1 MSKGIY
7 SFEWSNLFKVRAPA
21 LRPRAM
27 LAMAIR
33 TVCST
38 CHGAILTLA
47 TLTHQVL
54 ASCGLERAISIWNP
68 YTRGGKPMAQLVGHT
83 SSVQHVTINEENYQ
97 LISCDLSKTM
107 KVWDMRNYKCLQTI
121 QDKVRHSAAIV
132 CMGHPGQGALL
143 ALAMAPLVGL
153 NSLWLWSPWL
163 HLQWL
168 HLQWQHLQWQH
179 LLWLCSL

>member
-1 MSKGIY
+1 M
-7 SFEWSNLFKVRAPA
+7 
-21 LRPRAM
+21 
-27 LAMAIR
+27 
-33 TVCST
+33 
-38 CHGAILTLA
+38 A

-54 ASCGLERAISIWNP
+54 ASCGLERAISIWTP

-121 QDKVRHSAAIV
+121 QDKVRHRVVAIV
-132 CMGHPGQGALL
+132 STGHLGQSALL
-143 ALAMAPLVGL
+143 TLAMAKLTAAVL
-153 NSLWLWSPWL
+153 TMATLAMALLWL
-163 HLQWL
+163 
-168 HLQWQHLQWQH
+168 H

>member
-54 ASCGLERAISIWNP
+54 ASCGLERAAEARDVQP
-68 YTRGGKPMAQLVGHT
+68 HRVAAEAHHPRHEVALVVAH
-83 SSVQHVTINEENYQ
+83 SVAY
-97 LISCDLSKTM
+97 
-107 KVWDMRNYKCLQTI
+107 
-121 QDKVRHSAAIV
+121 
-132 CMGHPGQGALL
+132 
-143 ALAMAPLVGL
+143 
-153 NSLWLWSPWL
+153 WL
-163 HLQWL
+163 
-168 HLQWQHLQWQH
+168 
-179 LLWLCSL
+179 

>member
-1 MSKGIY
+1 M
-7 SFEWSNLFKVRAPA
+7 
-21 LRPRAM
+21 
-27 LAMAIR
+27 
-33 TVCST
+33 
-38 CHGAILTLA
+38 A

-121 QDKVRHSAAIV
+121 QDKVRHGVVATVSIDRL
-132 CMGHPGQGALL
+132 GQGALL
-143 ALAMAPLVGL
+143 TLAMATLTVAVLTMAALAMAL
-153 NSLWLWSPWL
+153 LWL
-163 HLQWL
+163 
-168 HLQWQHLQWQH
+168 H
-179 LLWLCSL
+179 LLWLCSP

>member
-1 MSKGIY
+1 M
-7 SFEWSNLFKVRAPA
+7 
-21 LRPRAM
+21 
-27 LAMAIR
+27 
-33 TVCST
+33 
-38 CHGAILTLA
+38 A

-121 QDKVRHSAAIV
+121 QDKVRHRVVAIV
-132 CMGHPGQGALL
+132 STGHLAQSALL
-143 ALAMAPLVGL
+143 TLAMAKLTAAVL
-153 NSLWLWSPWL
+153 TMATLAMALLWL
-163 HLQWL
+163 
-168 HLQWQHLQWQH
+168 H